1 MSDFKITGNPNP
13 VVGKEEFYTI
23 NAFFGSLLPN
33 PLMPKSS
40 FGPPVSWTIHVLE
53 NGKWRKTKENDKT
66 GDKVSYTFLQK
77 SLERKGI
84 RILAKRGEEV
94 ARLDIKTQAAGSPKI
109 DSVELLDKSGKKPAK
124 PLSYGQ
130 TLKARVHCLHM
141 EKRKVYVTLWEDDAK
156 KGGHNTA
163 NEKNIIETRFGIV
176 KNGKADVDF
185 PLRPS
190 FAKIATKAGPEKD
203 KIHEYYVTTEFNKQ
217 KIPSNNVD
225 VNELEAPVAPF
236 KGKTTSPVQTQPV
249 KNNVPVQKPKTPTV
263 PTQTKVKGVINSVN
277 ITDANGNKIKGIFK
291 ENRIKV
297 WINSKGL
304 IGKEVRL
311 KLYDEDVVSDDELLD
326 QKFTIQSDL
335 HVRLV
340 PLNTIPR
347 SLGGDFGEGPE
358 LELFAYVEVLSSGVN
373 KPSGIVNVDATVF
386 KPDPIEPSSSVMKQG
401 KNDKKDEKKDDKK
414 GGCERCKILTKKE
427 LELIFTDA
435 NDSMLTNVV
444 NAFNE
449 GINKFEINTCLRK
462 AHFFAQ
468 VLKEVGTKLELKKP
482 ESMNYSAG
490 ALKDGYW
497 YSEGTNWIK
506 GNRQT
511 GEGGY
516 FANGTK
522 KNYCNLSYFRTNKD
536 IADLYARKDLNGYND
551 RGIQSANQD
560 MLANYAYSNKFGNK
574 GFETGDG
581 SKYRGKGL
589 IQLTWKENY
598 EKVYEK
604 IKLVDPLVN
613 IVNNPEKILTDIRY
627 AVFSAMGFW
636 QLKKV
641 NSVIVNDTN
650 ESIANLVTGKI
661 NPNDDA
667 DSKKRR
673 RENYKNITKK
683 IFKVD
688 DCENGKTSIKEV
700 DGQSEYYTYK
710 SGKIKLIKGTEKKH
724 AYYVEKGGGKFKLLY
739 VLDEN
744 EHGMV
749 KIPSS
754 GSGFGRYS
762 GVDAGG
768 ISGGETVGQG
778 DHYLLPKTA
787 ACLFGIISEVNEK
800 GWEIHLGDMSSENGS
815 DPWGAGY
822 SHHSGHGHLGRRKG
836 LDCDFR
842 YLNTSGKSY
851 QGNNTNS
858 IFDKGKNK
866 TFFDLAYTYGFRK
879 NFCANPVTILGNS
892 VPGVIHDK
900 DHVDHGHI
908 GLTDID
914 LEEVKSLNVNKI

>member
-109 DSVELLDKSGKKPAK
+109 DSVELLDKSGKKPAQ

-340 PLNTIPR
+340 PLDTIPR
-347 SLGGDFGEGPE
+347 SLGGDFGEGSE

-414 GGCERCKILTKKE
+414 GKCLNCEKDITLKNIEDIFGVYTKHKSARQE
-427 LELIFTDA
+427 I
-435 NDSMLTNVV
+435 VKYI
-444 NAFNE
+444 NE
-449 GINKFEINTCLRK
+449 FIKLSRKKGKPIHLDTCLRK

-468 VLKEVGTKLELKKP
+468 VGTETLGINPDWMVETDAKRYTVANCKRVFGDRAKYLERAGLLDSYCNDNPQKRLLNYVYGKGNGFDNGNGNEASGDGYKFRGRGLKQITGRDNYKDAAKILKDVFPEYFIDLEANPDKVKEPKYAVLTAFAYWEKHEIWKVADSLKESTDSNIKKIRGKVNPGLAGWKECKMHFEKGIEVFKVNQCQPTTVSESKEDNGKWRFPIDNPMLCMYSQGGGHKPWHGSFGKNIRDGSVNHTGNDLLAKP
-482 ESMNYSAG
+482 ETKVYACVRGEVHKIYTSSSMAG
-490 ALKDGYW
+490 NVVVLKVLDVETFKSMRNDSYVPKYKSKGEILENEFDQNATIYLTFW
-497 YSEGTNWIK
+497 HLSKNNFYKEGDEVK
-506 GNRQT
+506 
-511 GEGGY
+511 
-516 FANGTK
+516 
-522 KNYCNLSYFRTNKD
+522 
-536 IADLYARKDLNGYND
+536 YND
-551 RGIQSANQD
+551 VI
-560 MLANYAYSNKFGNK
+560 
-574 GFETGDG
+574 
-581 SKYRGKGL
+581 GL
-589 IQLTWKENY
+589 T
-598 EKVYEK
+598 
-604 IKLVDPLVN
+604 
-613 IVNNPEKILTDIRY
+613 
-627 AVFSAMGFW
+627 
-636 QLKKV
+636 
-641 NSVIVNDTN
+641 
-650 ESIANLVTGKI
+650 
-661 NPNDDA
+661 
-667 DSKKRR
+667 
-673 RENYKNITKK
+673 
-683 IFKVD
+683 
-688 DCENGKTSIKEV
+688 
-700 DGQSEYYTYK
+700 
-710 SGKIKLIKGTEKKH
+710 
-724 AYYVEKGGGKFKLLY
+724 
-739 VLDEN
+739 
-744 EHGMV
+744 
-749 KIPSS
+749 
-754 GSGFGRYS
+754 
-762 GVDAGG
+762 G
-768 ISGGETVGQG
+768 ISG
-778 DHYLLPKTA
+778 
-787 ACLFGIISEVNEK
+787 N
-800 GWEIHLGDMSSENGS
+800 NGS
-815 DPWGAGY
+815 NFTTRNPHLHFEVSNVGSAAG
-822 SHHSGHGHLGRRKG
+822 L
-836 LDCDFR
+836 
-842 YLNTSGKSY
+842 
-851 QGNNTNS
+851 
-858 IFDKGKNK
+858 KGKCNPSVYFKFKTEDELSQKEIDFQNK
-866 TFFDLAYTYGFRK
+866 LK
-879 NFCANPVTILGNS
+879 E
-892 VPGVIHDK
+892 K
-900 DHVDHGHI
+900 
-908 GLTDID
+908 
-914 LEEVKSLNVNKI
+914 EWK